1 MKKLLALLL
10 VLTLCA
16 TAALAEEGVFDYTV
30 FEENEDIDLE
40 IDRFDE
46 SWNATITAWSTIG
59 DMLGGFTMNG
69 TLDGELGLV
78 YLYFVG
84 DYCDEVRVLVDD
96 TIYTFN
102 TGMQEYVLANMLRGE
117 GCIIFLTPETEPF
130 FQTLATAE
138 TVDIRFTTVDDE
150 VIDTSIAGSDLEKIQ
165 FMLAELFAQDV
176 VSCYIKDGEDLW
188 EMMEFMHPMTVD

>member
-10 VLTLCA
+10 ALTLCA
-16 TAALAEEGVFDYTV
+16 TAAFAAEGVFDYTV

-40 IDRFDE
+40 IDNFDE
-46 SWNATITAWSTIG
+46 SWSINISTF
-59 DMLGGFTMNG
+59 DEMFTGFSVQG
-69 TLDGELGLV
+69 TLDGKIVAAALI
-78 YLYFVG
+78 FVG
-84 DYCDEVRVLVDD
+84 DNCDEVKVLLDD
-96 TIYTFN
+96 TMYTFD
-102 TGMQEYVLANMLRGE
+102 TRMQEYVLANMLRGE

-138 TVDIRFTTVDDE
+138 TVDIRFTTGDDE
-150 VIDTSIAGSDLEKIQ
+150 VIDTSIAGSDLDKIQ

-188 EMMEFMHPMTVD
+188 EMMELMHPMTVD